1 MNDDKL
7 LDDEIVDIDLGPNT
21 ALDKITNVKGGKV
34 DAVKTDKRTNEDGVI
49 MEVEPRV
56 ESGIVGSKL
65 RLTV

>member
-21 ALDKITNVKGGKV
+21 AHDKITNVEGGKV
-34 DAVKTDKRTNEDGVI
+34 DAVKTDERTNEDGVI

>member
-7 LDDEIVDIDLGPNT
+7 LDDKIVDGPNT
-21 ALDKITNVKGGKV
+21 ALDKITNVEGGKV
-34 DAVKTDKRTNEDGVI
+34 DAVKTDERTNEDGVI